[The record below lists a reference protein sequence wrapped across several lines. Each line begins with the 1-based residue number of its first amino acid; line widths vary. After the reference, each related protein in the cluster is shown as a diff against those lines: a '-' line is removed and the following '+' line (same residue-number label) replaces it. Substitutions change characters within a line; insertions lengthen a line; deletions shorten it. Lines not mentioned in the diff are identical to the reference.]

1 VILPPGPEGEPSK
14 LAIVAGGLGVGIGFG
29 LQNVVNKF
37 VSGLILLFERPIDEG
52 DSIEVSGTA
61 GTMKHIGIRASV
73 IRTCDGAEVIVPN
86 GILLSDSVTN
96 WTLSDRRRRIELDMG
111 VDGSAVPALGCR
123 ESQLEIIG
131 IEPPSITAA

>member
-1 VILPPGPEGEPSK
+1 VILHPGPEDAPSK

-29 LQNVVNKF
+29 LQNVVNNF
-37 VSGLILLFERPIDEG
+37 VSGLILLFEQPTDEG

-61 GTMKHIGIRASV
+61 ATMKHIGIRASV
-73 IRTCDGAEVIVPN
+73 IRTFDGAEGIVPK

-96 WTLSDRRRRIELDMG
+96 WTLSDRRRRIERNMI
-111 VDGSAVPALGCR
+111 VDGSALPAFGCR

-131 IEPPSITAA
+131 VEPPSITAA